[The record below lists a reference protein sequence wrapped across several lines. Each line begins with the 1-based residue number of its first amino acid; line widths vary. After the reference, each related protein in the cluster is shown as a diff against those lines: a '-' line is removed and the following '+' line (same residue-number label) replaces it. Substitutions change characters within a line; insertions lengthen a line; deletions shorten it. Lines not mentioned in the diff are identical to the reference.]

1 MKNLNGTKLQYYSKY
16 PTPPH
21 YPLIF
26 PKVNALWNKNSH
38 FLTIWFNMLS
48 YQSLWVLFLF
58 EICHPKPVSCQS
70 GARFIR
76 SPTQFQGKDWST
88 NRLEIH
94 PVRTVKD
101 HYQSLD
107 IFPPLKV
114 EWLIF
119 FCSLLEKFFGG
130 FRLFNAIFFLW
141 QSSGKIWI
149 KNTDFYNYGTHTWIC
164 ALGKYVVFQL
174 IPPIRI
180 LNGLHYKRHENIFG
194 PLSPLPRS
202 PPTTL
207 ARECGHVMWL
217 EHFVSL

>member
-1 MKNLNGTKLQYYSKY
+1 MQDWEGSKEVRSPTLLCRVSWGTWLPAPIPPNHSPTSSRCHHSALSLTDDKGTASDRMKNLNGTKLQYYSKY

-119 FCSLLEKFFGG
+119 FCSL
-130 FRLFNAIFFLW
+130 I
-141 QSSGKIWI
+141 
-149 KNTDFYNYGTHTWIC
+149 Y
-164 ALGKYVVFQL
+164 
-174 IPPIRI
+174 
-180 LNGLHYKRHENIFG
+180 
-194 PLSPLPRS
+194 
-202 PPTTL
+202 
-207 ARECGHVMWL
+207 
-217 EHFVSL
+217 